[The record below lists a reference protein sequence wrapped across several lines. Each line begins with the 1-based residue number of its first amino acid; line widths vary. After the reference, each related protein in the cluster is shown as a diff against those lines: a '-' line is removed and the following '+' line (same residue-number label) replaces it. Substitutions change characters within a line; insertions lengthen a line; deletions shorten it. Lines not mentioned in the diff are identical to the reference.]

1 MTSSAD
7 LPAEQP
13 ITRPNPFLLFFIGN
27 EHLTND
33 PEFLTRWLR
42 VSDDDRSNT
51 ITNCVMHAFICLL
64 MPVFLLILPL
74 TIIETRRELRRI
86 KEKRLLIYEGQ
97 ILEGR
102 LVNCRGKRRMG
113 PHEDSDYY
121 FEVSVWYSFQNPEG
135 VQISGE
141 AAAERDDL
149 QKLEL
154 PKPGTPVLVRY
165 LNEKNYSLL

>member
-33 PEFLTRWLR
+33 PEFLTCWLR
-42 VSDDDRSNT
+42 LSDDDRSKT

-86 KEKRLLIYEGQ
+86 KEKRLLVSDGQ
-97 ILEGR
+97 NLEGEI
-102 LVNCRGKRRMG
+102 VSCRGRRRRG

-121 FEVSVWYSFQNPEG
+121 FEVSVKYSFQTPEG
-135 VQISGE
+135 VLLSGE
-141 AAAERDDL
+141 AEAERDDL
-149 QKLEL
+149 QKSEL
-154 PKPGTPVLVRY
+154 PKPGISVLVRY